1 MFISIFQVVSF
12 DEFNRGIQMIGNTA
26 LRNEYKE
33 CISELGRHF
42 HHPHYYLGLGMICID
57 TSMCSLIIH
66 NLPRLQK

>member
-1 MFISIFQVVSF
+1 
-12 DEFNRGIQMIGNTA
+12 MIGNTA

-42 HHPHYYLGLGMICID
+42 HHPHYYLGLGMICIELR
-57 TSMCSLIIH
+57 SLCSLIIH